1 VSKVALKS
9 NADEALNDDFVLKS
23 NVDEALTNDLFWQV
37 TPLKR

>member
-9 NADEALNDDFVLKS
+9 NADEASNDDFVLKS